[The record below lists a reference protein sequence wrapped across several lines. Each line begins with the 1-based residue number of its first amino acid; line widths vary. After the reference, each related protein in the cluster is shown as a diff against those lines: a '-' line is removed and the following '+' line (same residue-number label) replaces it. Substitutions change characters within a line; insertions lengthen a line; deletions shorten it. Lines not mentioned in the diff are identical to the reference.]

1 MPVLRFMSGSKA
13 PAVTRTSHL
22 LSGSLILIIKT
33 EIRAIVIRPA
43 DKPHHFIFIQIN
55 LAIIAIICLI
65 KNIMYAVIAVAFA
78 FQ

>member
-43 DKPHHFIFIQIN
+43 DKPHFIFIQIN